1 MTNQMSQFK
10 ETANDHMRRDMES
23 GWKWVCEC
31 EACKQIRSLVGMQ
44 KTLEVRQRVREI
56 EEIEDRLEGL
66 PDGPAK
72 QNLRERYLQVYD
84 QLADEMAK

>member
-10 ETANDHMRRDMES
+10 ETANAHMRRDMEA
-23 GWKWVCEC
+23 GWKWVCQC
-31 EACKQIRSLVGMQ
+31 EACKQIRSLVGME

-56 EEIEDRLEGL
+56 EEIEERLEEL
-66 PDGPAK
+66 PDGPTK
-72 QNLRERYLQVYD
+72 QNLRERYLQLYD